1 VRGVRAVRRRRG
13 VVAALATLVVLAL
26 TTACEAGSGD
36 PPPAPDPQPSA
47 SSVVKLTV
55 AVTGSEDEIAAYT
68 AVLDTFDSLYDG
80 AEVSIESYPTEAALM
95 AKLRQG
101 GAVPDVFLASR
112 DDLAWLL
119 EQGLTQPVDQLLDE
133 RGVDFGDGYSRD
145 GLQAFSVD
153 NRLQCMPYAIS
164 PMVMYYNTELV
175 DFAKMEKRGLPVPSA
190 DPPLTWG
197 FDVFTA
203 AAEFASRPA
212 RGTKGL
218 YVDPTL
224 RDLSPMIYSGGGK
237 LFDDD
242 SDPTSL
248 ALSDSDSREA
258 LEQWLE
264 LLRNPQLTL
273 TPEQLERRPA
283 LAWFKRGKLAMIPGY
298 RDWVP
303 QLRLV
308 HGLRF
313 DTIAMPVTGSSA
325 TVGDVVGLCMSQ
337 DAASTPA
344 AADLM
349 VHMLSTP
356 SVQRVALEGYVVP
369 ANLEVALSDD
379 FLQPGRQP
387 EHSAVFNSAVRAIE
401 FPPLIST
408 WGQLERLA
416 ADDLQALIDVPVLD
430 DLDERLQKIDEES
443 RTVLDPESVEPSE
456 SESGSESGSPSTT
469 GTDGPTSA
477 ATTG

>member
-1 VRGVRAVRRRRG
+1 MRGVRGPGRRRLL
-13 VVAALATLVVLAL
+13 ATALATLLALGL
-26 TTACEAGSGD
+26 TTACEAGSDD
-36 PPPAPDPQPSA
+36 PPPTPDPQPSTSPVA
-47 SSVVKLTV
+47 KLTV
-55 AVTGSEDEIAAYT
+55 AVTGTEDEIAAYT

-80 AEVSIESYPTEAALM
+80 AEVSVETYPNDAALM
-95 AKLRQG
+95 ARLRQG
-101 GAVPDVFLASR
+101 GPVPDVFLASR

-119 EQGLTQPVDQLLDE
+119 QEDLTQPVDQLLDE
-133 RGVDFGDGYSRD
+133 RGVDFGDTYSRD

-164 PMVMYYNTELV
+164 PMVMYVNTDLV
-175 DFAKMEKRGLPVPSA
+175 DFAKMERRGLPVPTA

-197 FDVFTA
+197 IEAFTA
-203 AAEFASRPA
+203 AAEFASRPGK
-212 RGTKGL
+212 GTKGL

-248 ALSDSDSREA
+248 ALSDSDSRDA

-264 LLRNPQLTL
+264 LLRDPRLTL
-273 TPEQLERRPA
+273 TPEQLQQRPA
-283 LAWFKRGKLAMIPGY
+283 LSWFKRGKLAMIPGY

-303 QLRLV
+303 ELRLV
-308 HGLRF
+308 HGLNF
-313 DTIAMPVTGSSA
+313 DTIAMPTLDSSA
-325 TVGDVVGLCMSQ
+325 TVGDVVGLCMSKT
-337 DAASTPA
+337 ATSTPA

-349 VHMLSTP
+349 VHMMSTP
-356 SVQRVALEGYVVP
+356 SVQRVALAGYLVP

-387 EHSAVFNSAVRAIE
+387 EHSAVFNTAVRAIE

-408 WGQLERLA
+408 WGQLERLV

-430 DLDERLQKIDEES
+430 DLDERLQQIDEES

-456 SESGSESGSPSTT
+456 SESPSESGSSTS
-469 GTDGPTSA
+469 GGGPTSA
-477 ATTG
+477 ATSSP

>member
-1 VRGVRAVRRRRG
+1 V
-13 VVAALATLVVLAL
+13 LVVLGV
-26 TTACEAGSGD
+26 TTACEAGSDD
-36 PPPAPDPQPSA
+36 PPPSPDPQPSA
-47 SSVVKLTV
+47 SSVAKLTV
-55 AVTGSEDEIAAYT
+55 AVTGTEDEIAAYT
-68 AVLDTFDSLYDG
+68 SVIDTFDSLYDS

-95 AKLRQG
+95 ARLRQG
-101 GAVPDVFLASR
+101 GAVPDVFLAPR

-119 EQGLTQPVDQLLDE
+119 EQGITQPVDQLLDE

-153 NRLQCMPYAIS
+153 NSLQCMPYAIS
-164 PMVMYYNTELV
+164 PMVMYYNTDLV
-175 DFAKMEKRGLPVPSA
+175 DFAKMEKRGLPVPSS
-190 DPPLTWG
+190 DPPLSWG
-197 FDVFTA
+197 FDVFAA

-212 RGTKGL
+212 QGTKGL

-224 RDLSPMIYSGGGK
+224 RDLSPMVYSGGGQ

-248 ALSDSDSREA
+248 ALADSRDS
-258 LEQWLE
+258 LERWLE
-264 LLRNPQLTL
+264 LLRDPQLTL
-273 TPEQLERRPA
+273 TPEQLQRRPA
-283 LAWFKRGKLAMIPGY
+283 LEWFERGKLAMIPGY

-303 QLRLV
+303 ELRLV
-308 HGLRF
+308 HGLQF
-313 DTIAMPVTGSSA
+313 DTIAMPVLDTSA
-325 TVGDVVGLCMSQ
+325 TVGDVVGLCLSAN
-337 DAASTPA
+337 AASTPA

-356 SVQRVALEGYVVP
+356 SVQRVALEGYIVP

-387 EHSAVFNSAVRAIE
+387 EHSSVFNSAVRAID

-408 WGQLERLA
+408 WAQLERLVA
-416 ADDLQALIDVPVLD
+416 GDLQALIDVPVLD
-430 DLDERLQKIDEES
+430 DLDERLQAIDEKS

-456 SESGSESGSPSTT
+456 SGSESESGSPGSTS
-469 GTDGPTSA
+469 GDGPTSA

>member
-1 VRGVRAVRRRRG
+1 MRRRRA
-13 VVAALATLVVLAL
+13 VAAALATLVVLGV
-26 TTACEAGSGD
+26 TTACEAGSDD
-36 PPPAPDPQPSA
+36 PPPSPDPQPSA
-47 SSVVKLTV
+47 SSEAKLTV
-55 AVTGSEDEIAAYT
+55 AVTGTEDEIAAYT
-68 AVLDTFDSLYDG
+68 SVIETFDSLSDD

-95 AKLRQG
+95 ARLRQG

-119 EQGLTQPVDQLLDE
+119 EQGVTQPVDQLLDE

-153 NRLQCMPYAIS
+153 NSLQCMPYAIS
-164 PMVMYYNTELV
+164 PMVMYYNTDLV
-175 DFAKMEKRGLPVPSA
+175 DFAKMEKRGLPVPSS
-190 DPPLTWG
+190 DPPLSWG
-197 FDVFTA
+197 FDVFAA

-224 RDLSPMIYSGGGK
+224 RDLSPMVYSGGGQ

-242 SDPTSL
+242 ADPTSL
-248 ALSDSDSREA
+248 TLADSSES
-258 LEQWLE
+258 LERWLE

-273 TPEQLERRPA
+273 TPEQLQRRPA
-283 LAWFKRGKLAMIPGY
+283 LEWFERGKLAMIPGY

-303 QLRLV
+303 ELRLV
-308 HGLRF
+308 HGLQF
-313 DTIAMPVTGSSA
+313 DTIAMPVLDTSA
-325 TVGDVVGLCMSQ
+325 TVGDVVGLCLSA

-356 SVQRVALEGYVVP
+356 SVQRVALEGYIVP

-387 EHSAVFNSAVRAIE
+387 EHSGVFNSAVRAID

-408 WGQLERLA
+408 WAQLERLVA
-416 ADDLQALIDVPVLD
+416 GDLQALIDVPVLD
-430 DLDERLQKIDEES
+430 DLAERLQAIDEKS

-456 SESGSESGSPSTT
+456 SGSESGSPGSTS
-469 GTDGPTSA
+469 GDGPTSA